1 MWEDG
6 HLLGTIFVRWRRKQC
21 LHCCSLFCFFFPMGL
36 CYFVLISYFEF
47 WTRVF
52 FMRLFLMDLLTVRH
66 RILVKFSYTILE
78 DGFFANL

>member
-1 MWEDG
+1 MDICWEPF
-6 HLLGTIFVRWRRKQC
+6 LLGGEENSACIAVPCFV
-21 LHCCSLFCFFFPMGL
+21 SFFPMGL